1 MERKNVAQNRRARF
15 EYFVLETF
23 EAGIVLTGTEI
34 KSVREGRVNL
44 KDGYAKVEKG
54 EMWLLNVHISPYEK
68 GTHYNHDPVRP
79 RKLLMHRNEIRKI
92 FAALREKGLT
102 LVPLAMY
109 IKDSRYAKVELGLA
123 KGKNLHDKRE
133 SMQDR
138 DAVREIARAARRGGR
153 EDD

>member
-15 EYFVLETF
+15 EYFILEAF

-34 KSVREGRVNL
+34 KSIREGHVNL
-44 KDGYAKVEKG
+44 KDGYAKVEGG